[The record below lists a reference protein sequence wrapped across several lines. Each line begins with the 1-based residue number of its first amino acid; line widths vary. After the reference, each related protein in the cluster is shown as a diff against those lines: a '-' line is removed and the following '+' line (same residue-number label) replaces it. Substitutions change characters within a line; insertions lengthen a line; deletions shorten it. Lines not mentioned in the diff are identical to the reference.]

1 MFEDWC
7 PDVRSVNRT
16 FFDLIL
22 PYTIP
27 DTQSAT
33 RWNVLLQ
40 NFEWDFRTFYESAQK
55 IIIIETGLI
64 YSYLSVSKMEWK
76 NQKKNEDK
84 IIIKIKNENMMGKK
98 GINNL
103 QAIILESVTLAS
115 ISSGLE
121 RIRLRGGEGNIDVL
135 VW

>member
-1 MFEDWC
+1 
-7 PDVRSVNRT
+7 
-16 FFDLIL
+16 
-22 PYTIP
+22 
-27 DTQSAT
+27 
-33 RWNVLLQ
+33 
-40 NFEWDFRTFYESAQK
+40 
-55 IIIIETGLI
+55 
-64 YSYLSVSKMEWK
+64 MEWK